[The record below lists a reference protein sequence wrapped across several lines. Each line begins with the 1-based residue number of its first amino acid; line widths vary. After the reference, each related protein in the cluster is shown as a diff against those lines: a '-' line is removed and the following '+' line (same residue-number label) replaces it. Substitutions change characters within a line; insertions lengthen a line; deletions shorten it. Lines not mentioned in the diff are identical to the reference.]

1 MSLVAW
7 NPGLKVAANG
17 TESGNRKRG
26 LPSGF
31 CRDQNRKTE
40 GAEVSKLAGFALQ
53 SESEVPAKTAT
64 KNRHEMSKNKT
75 KKGTS
80 AMGQTRQAL
89 NCFIGDTCERYGER
103 DGQTTTLLMR
113 YRNKAPPLDVITPGC
128 VCGSL

>member
-75 KKGTS
+75 KKG
-80 AMGQTRQAL
+80 ARQAL
-89 NCFIGDTCERYGER
+89 DCFIGDTCER
-103 DGQTTTLLMR
+103 DGDPSPKMR
-113 YRNKAPPLDVITPGC
+113 YRNEAPPLDSLLTPGC
-128 VCGSL
+128 VCESF